1 MFTYFK
7 MKKNE
12 WKIRNAIC
20 NGILG
25 FMESKRDIVDT
36 AKKLFD
42 SVKDMSAEDI
52 RDEFIGKLAEIVHE
66 ESKKQRNNK
75 ETETTLDE

>member
-1 MFTYFK
+1 
-7 MKKNE
+7 
-12 WKIRNAIC
+12 
-20 NGILG
+20 
-25 FMESKRDIVDT
+25 
-36 AKKLFD
+36 
-42 SVKDMSAEDI
+42 MSAEDI